1 MKKLY
6 LFFTLLCSMVFTAVA
21 EVETF
26 WLSNAVVPGEQTRLF
41 IIIPDGN
48 VPLKT
53 ALPRVKGASLR
64 WIGNGNYIRG
74 YTAPNQ
80 TAFLV
85 AIEVTPDEVG
95 TVQIPSITLH
105 SSNGRTYHTT
115 PQLLHVYPYSAIKW
129 NTARLNNNTGI
140 RYGMLWH
147 VDNHTPY
154 VHQPDRCE
162 LKIYAPE
169 HVRGY
174 PALPTINTSNMA
186 SWRFEPPLIDLMGG
200 RPHGK
205 VLYKGA
211 NWNVITFTSMIF
223 PLRAGELSASGSIT
237 AHAIMPEADPL
248 IAAFSHNII
257 SLEFIIPE
265 FKIKAQELPTPA
277 PSSFTNAVG
286 HYRISATT
294 EAQDLSAN
302 EPITV
307 TVRVE
312 GTGNI
317 HSISAPTLTDAANWK
332 LYPPN
337 KLDPGLNTRS
347 VQGTVEFQQMMR
359 PISQTDA
366 IPAFELSFF
375 DPATQ
380 QYHTVRTNPIPLP
393 WKASA
398 ITGAQVNTVANAT
411 PPPAGTVPVAEMTD
425 IYGMAPVG
433 IMAAFVTPIH
443 PAWYFLA
450 YIPAF
455 IILCFALCRFLK
467 ARKQSNLWVRE
478 RMRAFKKLSPN
489 TRQFTAADFLRSA
502 GNFIE
507 SHIPANMQ
515 NDDIKNILRRRDEMA
530 FRADTNDA
538 DLPAAERRNIIQTIK
553 KILTKL
559 PLIIAALMMTAAL
572 SFPSAMADDNTAELG
587 VKAYEQG
594 EYAKAIE
601 AFDRIIADQALP
613 ATQRA
618 YAYLGKGNALYRL
631 NKPGLA
637 ALNYRRALQLSP
649 LFTEAQL
656 NLRFIER
663 KQGAVL
669 PSETAVDQWLTFVP
683 FKAILPIAI
692 LAGAVMITILAL
704 FTITR
709 KHGVLRTILAT
720 LCGLIV
726 AAALTNYFMYPTTPD
741 SVPAD
746 KVLVVTSRTNG
757 LHAANEDSPAVIALP
772 ESTPLILRATRGS
785 WYYANTFAGDP
796 VWLPKNCAEKL

>member
-6 LFFTLLCSMVFTAVA
+6 LFFTLLCCMVFSAVA

-26 WLSNAVVPGEQTRLF
+26 WLSNAVVPGEQTRLY
-41 IIIPDGN
+41 IIIPDGSI
-48 VPLKT
+48 PHKT

-64 WIGNGNYIRG
+64 WQGNGNYIRG
-74 YTAPNQ
+74 YGAPNQ

-85 AIEVTPDEVG
+85 AIEVIPDEVG
-95 TVQIPSITLH
+95 SVQIPSITLH
-105 SSNGRTYHTT
+105 TSNGRTYHTT
-115 PQLLHVYPYSAIKW
+115 PQLLHVYPYSAIIW

-147 VDNHTPY
+147 VDNRSPY
-154 VHQPDRCE
+154 VHQPDKCE

-169 HVRGY
+169 YVQGY
-174 PALPTINTSNMA
+174 PSLPTINMSNMA
-186 SWRFEPPLIDLMGG
+186 SWRFEPPLVDLMGG
-200 RPHGK
+200 RPQSS

-237 AHAIMPEADPL
+237 ANAIMPEADPL
-248 IAAFSHNII
+248 IAAFSHNIN
-257 SLEFIIPE
+257 SLEFVIPE
-265 FKIKAQELPTPA
+265 LKIKAQELPAPA
-277 PSSFTNAVG
+277 PSGFTNAVG

-294 EAQDLSAN
+294 EARDLSAN

-337 KLDPGLNTRS
+337 KLDPGQNTRT

-359 PISQTDA
+359 PVSQTDA

-398 ITGAQVNTVANAT
+398 ITGAQAGPVTNAT
-411 PPPAGTVPVAEMTD
+411 PPPAGAVPVAEMTD

-433 IMAAFVTPIH
+433 IMAAFATPIN

-455 IILCFALCRFLK
+455 ILLGIALCRFLK
-467 ARKQSNLWVRE
+467 ARRHSNQWARE
-478 RMRAFKKLSPN
+478 RMRAFKKLNPN
-489 TRQFTAADFLRSA
+489 PRHATAADFLRSA

-515 NDDIKNILRRRDEMA
+515 NDDIKHILRRRDEMA

-538 DLPAAERRNIIQTIK
+538 DLPATERRNIIQTIK
-553 KILTKL
+553 KTLSKL
-559 PLIIAALMMTAAL
+559 PLILAALMLTATLGA
-572 SFPSAMADDNTAELG
+572 PSAMAEDNAAELG

-601 AFDRIIADQALP
+601 AFDRITADQALP
-613 ATQRA
+613 AAQRA
-618 YAYLGKGNALYRL
+618 YAYLGKGNALYRM
-631 NKPGLA
+631 NKPGQA

-669 PSETAVDQWLTFVP
+669 PSETTADQWLTFVP
-683 FKAILPIAI
+683 FKAVLPIAI
-692 LAGAVMITILAL
+692 LAGALMLTTLAL
-704 FTITR
+704 FTVTR
-709 KHGVLRTILAT
+709 KHGVLLTILAT
-720 LCGLIV
+720 LSGLV
-726 AAALTNYFMYPTTPD
+726 VVAALTNYIMYPATPD

-746 KVLVVTSRTNG
+746 KVLVVTTRTNG

-785 WYYANTFAGDP
+785 WYYADTFAGDP